1 VRAGAARRPRFPRR
15 RRATLRY
22 LAFVALAGG
31 LCIILSLVGLRG
43 FLTGMLSGLVALAV
57 PDAAGGGGFTIG
69 ALDSDAGFCA
79 SAVAATPADAA
90 SKAAAPILAH
100 TFRPNG
106 LSVLIV

>member
-1 VRAGAARRPRFPRR
+1 MRASDRAPSALPAP
-15 RRATLRY
+15 ATLRY

-57 PDAAGGGGFTIG
+57 PDAAGGGRFTIG
-69 ALDSDAGFCA
+69 APDSDAALCA

-90 SKAAAPILAH
+90 SKTPAPIRANA
-100 TFRPNG
+100 FRPNG
-106 LSVLIV
+106 LGVLIV